1 MDPDPAVIK
10 QLVADLRGFDK
21 EKRRTAVMKLGM
33 VGGEDAI
40 RALILTVRND
50 HEDLITRGRAAMML
64 GKLRDS
70 RAVTPLIQALEAP
83 GFSTPVYAAEALGKI
98 GDRRAIEPL
107 LLAVMN
113 SGNETFRKAAQAAL
127 KQLGHEKEDK
137 EPVIE

>member
-1 MDPDPAVIK
+1 MDPDPTIIK
-10 QLVADLRGFDK
+10 QLVSDLRGFDK

-33 VGGEDAI
+33 VGGEDAV
-40 RALILTVRND
+40 RALIMTVRND

-127 KQLGHEKEDK
+127 KQLGHEKE
-137 EPVIE
+137 PVIG

>member
-1 MDPDPAVIK
+1 MDPDSAIIK
-10 QLVADLRGFDK
+10 QLVSDLRGFDK

-33 VGGEDAI
+33 VGGEDAV
-40 RALILTVRND
+40 RALIMTVRND

-127 KQLGHEKEDK
+127 KQLGHEKE
-137 EPVIE
+137 PVIG

>member
-1 MDPDPAVIK
+1 MDPDAVVIK

-33 VGGEDAI
+33 VGGEDAV
-40 RALILTVRND
+40 RALIMTVRND

-127 KQLGHEKEDK
+127 KQLGHEKE
-137 EPVIE
+137 PIIG

>member
-1 MDPDPAVIK
+1 MDPDPTVIK
-10 QLVADLRGFDK
+10 QLVSDLRGFDK

-33 VGGEDAI
+33 VGGEDAL
-40 RALILTVRND
+40 RALIMTVRND
-50 HEDLITRGRAAMML
+50 YEDLITRGRAAMML

-127 KQLGHEKEDK
+127 KQLGHEKE
-137 EPVIE
+137 PVIG

>member
-1 MDPDPAVIK
+1 MDADATVIK
-10 QLVADLRGFDK
+10 QLVSDLRGFDK

-33 VGGEDAI
+33 VGGEDAV
-40 RALILTVRND
+40 RALIMTVRND

-127 KQLGHEKEDK
+127 KQLGHEKE
-137 EPVIE
+137 PVIG